1 MTLTQI
7 RRSGLAVAL
16 CLSAA
21 LPLWA
26 QDVTR
31 DTVVATVNGVD
42 ITLGHLIV
50 ARDALPPQ
58 FQQMPNDQLLPGLI
72 DQIVQ
77 QTLLMQSAGD
87 PDARTRLVLENQ
99 DRQIRAAQA
108 LSLAVEA
115 AVTPEAIEA
124 FYTENVVNADMGSE
138 YNASHILLEN
148 EDEARAIIAELDG
161 GAEFE
166 TLARE
171 RSTGPSAPNAGNLG
185 WFGRGD
191 MVAPF
196 EEAVLAMAA
205 GTYTADPVET
215 QFGWHVIFLNETR
228 TREAPALEAVQGNI
242 VEALQRQ
249 AIEAELA
256 RLQDGALIVRP
267 EVDLDPAV
275 LSDLTILD

>member
-1 MTLTQI
+1 MTMTLI

-21 LPLWA
+21 LPLSA
-26 QDVTR
+26 QDITR

-42 ITLGHLIV
+42 ITVGHLIV

-72 DQIVQ
+72 DQLVQ

-108 LSLAVEA
+108 LSIAVDA

-124 FYTENVVNADMGSE
+124 FYAENVVNTDLGSE
-138 YNASHILLEN
+138 YNASHILVET
-148 EDEARAIIAELDG
+148 EDEARAIITELDG
-161 GAEFE
+161 GATFE

-191 MVAPF
+191 MVPPF
-196 EEAVLAMAA
+196 EEAVLAMAP

-215 QFGWHVIFLNETR
+215 QFGWHVIYLNETR
-228 TREAPALEAVQGNI
+228 TREAPPLEAVQGNI
-242 VEALQRQ
+242 VEVLQRQ
-249 AIEAELA
+249 AIEAELV
-256 RLQDGALIVRP
+256 RLQDGALVARP
-267 EVDLDPAV
+267 EVTLDPGV
-275 LSDLTILD
+275 LSDLTLLD

>member
-21 LPLWA
+21 LPLSA

-50 ARDALPPQ
+50 ARDALPAQ

-196 EEAVLAMAA
+196 EEAVLAMAP

>member
-21 LPLWA
+21 LPLSA

-138 YNASHILLEN
+138 YNASHILVEN
-148 EDEARAIIAELDG
+148 EDEARAIIEELDG

-196 EEAVLAMAA
+196 EEAVLAMAT

-228 TREAPALEAVQGNI
+228 AREAPALEAVQGNI